1 MIKGLQLLI
10 ILTSLSFACLAQEQ
24 WQLIK
29 NEDGI
34 KVYSRRLDNEKF
46 KEVRADFDL
55 KGTEE
60 QLITLIQ
67 NIPHQHDWSYATKRS
82 YVINKKNKDTLIYY
96 TEVALPWPL
105 TNRDVVV
112 ELSFRRDTLNKA
124 LFIQAKSIAGILPD
138 KPNLVRV
145 PFSLALW
152 DVSIL
157 PNKLLRVKYTLS
169 TNPGGALPA
178 WLVNFAAS
186 TGPYNSFQKLKYLIK
201 KENQ

>member
-82 YVINKKNKDTLIYY
+82 YVINKKN
-96 TEVALPWPL
+96 
-105 TNRDVVV
+105 
-112 ELSFRRDTLNKA
+112 
-124 LFIQAKSIAGILPD
+124 
-138 KPNLVRV
+138 
-145 PFSLALW
+145 
-152 DVSIL
+152 
-157 PNKLLRVKYTLS
+157 
-169 TNPGGALPA
+169 
-178 WLVNFAAS
+178 
-186 TGPYNSFQKLKYLIK
+186 
-201 KENQ
+201 